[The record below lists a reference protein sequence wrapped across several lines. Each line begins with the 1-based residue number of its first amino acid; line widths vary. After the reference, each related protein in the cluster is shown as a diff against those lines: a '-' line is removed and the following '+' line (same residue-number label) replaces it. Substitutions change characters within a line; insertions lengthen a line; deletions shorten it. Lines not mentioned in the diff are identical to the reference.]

1 MKKLLSLMLS
11 AAFMVSLAACGDG
24 GATTSDGGRDT
35 TSVGS
40 NSMTKEEML
49 EQAEAV
55 TREDLFGAA
64 ESNIVSA
71 KETYGGKL
79 IIFTAQVLDIQDDH
93 IQLGDSSYI
102 NVYLPTEDIMQIENY
117 QLITVVGQL
126 GDTIEEVEENVGY
139 GMTTTLYCY
148 EMPQAYLVLD
158 RFEYTG
164 TLKWKNESYE
174 DAWDIEY
181 NDDPVLKLIRFNE
194 SVDLSGFDESYCNE
208 EITFTAKVF
217 TPDYFN
223 PGSFSDAIIIET
235 GE

>member
-1 MKKLLSLMLS
+1 MKKILPLILAAVLML
-11 AAFMVSLAACGDG
+11 SLAACG
-24 GATTSDGGRDT
+24 GGRDT
-35 TSVGS
+35 TSGGS

-117 QLITVVGQL
+117 QLITVVGSW
-126 GDTIEEVEENVGY
+126 GI
-139 GMTTTLYCY
+139 
-148 EMPQAYLVLD
+148 PS
-158 RFEYTG
+158 
-164 TLKWKNESYE
+164 KK
-174 DAWDIEY
+174 
-181 NDDPVLKLIRFNE
+181 
-194 SVDLSGFDESYCNE
+194 
-208 EITFTAKVF
+208 
-217 TPDYFN
+217 
-223 PGSFSDAIIIET
+223 
-235 GE
+235 

>member
-1 MKKLLSLMLS
+1 MKKILPLILAAVLML
-11 AAFMVSLAACGDG
+11 SLAACG
-24 GATTSDGGRDT
+24 GGRDT
-35 TSVGS
+35 TSGGS

-93 IQLGDSSYI
+93 IQLGDLSYI

-148 EMPQAYLVLD
+148 EMPQAYLVPD
-158 RFEYTG
+158 RFEYTA
-164 TLKWKNESYE
+164 TLKWKNE
-174 DAWDIEY
+174 
-181 NDDPVLKLIRFNE
+181 
-194 SVDLSGFDESYCNE
+194 
-208 EITFTAKVF
+208 KVQ
-217 TPDYFN
+217 TL
-223 PGSFSDAIIIET
+223 
-235 GE
+235 